1 MVLTITKMLRKRG
14 VVGKFVEFFGHGV
27 VNLTVEDRAT
37 ISNMAPEYGAYMGY
51 FPIDGQT
58 IEYLRKT
65 GRDPQ
70 KISTIER
77 YLQSNKLFRDYRNS
91 DNDGV
96 KWTGDVLTLDL
107 SSIEPS
113 LAGPKRPHDHVPLK
127 EMKKDFLSCLDNP
140 KNDFKGFGIQTT
152 KQESTSFKYQ
162 DKTYKLDHGSVVI
175 SSITSCTNT
184 SNPGVMIA
192 AGMIA
197 KKANELGL
205 NIKPYIKT
213 SLSPGSRVAEKYL
226 QSAGLLKELE
236 KLGFNI
242 AGYGCM
248 TCIGNSGELA
258 PELTTALEN
267 SETVVAAVLSGNRNF
282 EGRVHP
288 LTKANYLASPPL
300 CVLYALAGTVN
311 IDFNSEPIG
320 KSKDGK
326 EVFLRDLWPKQE
338 EINQIITKS
347 ITKEMF
353 IENYKSLG
361 SSNKRW
367 NDLEVPQDSLYHWD
381 EKSTYIHHPPFFQ
394 NISQELPQI

>member
-1 MVLTITKMLRKRG
+1 M
-14 VVGKFVEFFGHGV
+14 
-27 VNLTVEDRAT
+27 
-37 ISNMAPEYGAYMGY
+37 
-51 FPIDGQT
+51 
-58 IEYLRKT
+58 
-65 GRDPQ
+65 
-70 KISTIER
+70 
-77 YLQSNKLFRDYRNS
+77 
-91 DNDGV
+91 
-96 KWTGDVLTLDL
+96 
-107 SSIEPS
+107 
-113 LAGPKRPHDHVPLK
+113 
-127 EMKKDFLSCLDNP
+127 
-140 KNDFKGFGIQTT
+140 
-152 KQESTSFKYQ
+152 
-162 DKTYKLDHGSVVI
+162 I

-367 NDLEVPQDSLYHWD
+367 NDLEVP
-381 EKSTYIHHPPFFQ
+381 
-394 NISQELPQI
+394 